1 MEGEWRVSYSYVL
14 VSCSL
19 VIIRFIFCLRSRLGR
34 FYIYSLWLN
43 LKEMLELELGN
54 LTNLILCG
62 INLTHRRY
70 YLLRPYSLACKNGF
84 LVFNCTQI
92 RIKMYIILHSRKKP
106 TSFWHRCWGTSV
118 KSLIFLLWF
127 NT

>member
-19 VIIRFIFCLRSRLGR
+19 VIIRFIFRLRSRLGR
-34 FYIYSLWLN
+34 FYIHSLWLN
-43 LKEMLELELGN
+43 LKEMLGLELGN
-54 LTNLILCG
+54 LTNLVLCG
-62 INLTHRRY
+62 IDPTYRRY
-70 YLLRPYSLACKNGF
+70 YLLRPCSLACENGF
-84 LVFNCTQI
+84 LVCNRTRF
-92 RIKMYIILHSRKKP
+92 RIKTYMNLHSRKTP
-106 TSFWHRCWGTSV
+106 TSFWRRCRGTSV